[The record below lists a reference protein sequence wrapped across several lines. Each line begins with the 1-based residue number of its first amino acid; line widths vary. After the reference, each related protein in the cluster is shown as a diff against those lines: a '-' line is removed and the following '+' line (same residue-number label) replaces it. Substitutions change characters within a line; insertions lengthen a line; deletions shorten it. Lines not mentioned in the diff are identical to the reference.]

1 MKTTKKELIDFI
13 EWLIKQPN
21 SLLSKNTD
29 LLVDDYLKSINSE
42 SVKKTCHD
50 YRGSKGC
57 RAYSNSQYN
66 ACKKCAS
73 FY

>member
-29 LLVDDYLKSINSE
+29 LLVDDYLKSINS
-42 SVKKTCHD
+42 
-50 YRGSKGC
+50 
-57 RAYSNSQYN
+57 N
-66 ACKKCAS
+66 
-73 FY
+73 